1 MDTHI
6 FLIQLLNGIQYGL
19 LLFLVASGLTL
30 IFGIMGV
37 INLSH
42 GSFYM
47 VGAYLAWSLSQHL
60 GSFWIALPTGIV
72 LSVVLGMLLEWLF
85 IRHLYKRDHLQQVL
99 LTYGLILIFSE
110 LRSILWGDD
119 VHSVAV
125 PALLSGSIP
134 LTEVLSYPVY
144 RLWLSL
150 VCVILAGLMYYV
162 IQHTR
167 LGMMIRAGASNR
179 QMTQSLGI
187 NIDVLYR
194 FVFALGVALA
204 AFAGMIAAPV
214 SSVFPGMGNQVLIV
228 CFVVVVIGGIGSV
241 KGAMAAALLIGLVD
255 TFGKV
260 LEVEIG
266 GFRVLPELAG
276 MSIYM
281 LMAIVLLWRPEGLF
295 ARRLR

>member
-6 FLIQLLNGIQYGL
+6 FLIQLLNAIQYGL

-60 GSFWIALPTGIV
+60 GSFWIALPAGIV
-72 LSVVLGMLLEWLF
+72 LSVALGMFLEWLF
-85 IRHLYKRDHLQQVL
+85 IRHLYRRDHLQQVL

-110 LRSILWGDD
+110 LRSIVWGDD
-119 VHSVAV
+119 VHSVVV
-125 PALLSGSIP
+125 PALLAGSIP
-134 LTEVLSYPVY
+134 LTEMLSYPVY

-150 VCVILAGLMYYV
+150 VCVILAGLMYYL
-162 IQHTR
+162 IQHTK

-194 FVFALGVALA
+194 SVFALGVAMA

-276 MSIYM
+276 MSIYV